1 MLKVLRR
8 RYAYAKA
15 NNEDTA
21 ELEQEITKTEVAIQD
36 IPSPLKL
43 VVKDVRGTAFAREI
57 ARQTGT
63 RLAVFDGEG
72 GSLEP
77 IIKERQLLNFIADGF
92 NGDGASFLRES
103 KPSIEI
109 AHAYISL
116 CIMLQPEK
124 LKRLTGKSHLWHEGF
139 MARVLPVFVQPR
151 AGQRFGQHAVH
162 DAQIYA

>member
-77 IIKERQLLNFIADGF
+77 IIKERQLLNFIC
-92 NGDGASFLRES
+92 
-103 KPSIEI
+103 
-109 AHAYISL
+109 ISSNL
-116 CIMLQPEK
+116 I
-124 LKRLTGKSHLWHEGF
+124 
-139 MARVLPVFVQPR
+139 
-151 AGQRFGQHAVH
+151 
-162 DAQIYA
+162 